1 METFPLQ
8 KGDGQMKIEDLVK
21 EVSKLTDEELQEELA
36 KLRAARRLRPEK
48 TVRKRKSKKQVE
60 IIDMDII

>member
-1 METFPLQ
+1 
-8 KGDGQMKIEDLVK
+8 MKIEDLVK

>member
-1 METFPLQ
+1 
-8 KGDGQMKIEDLVK
+8 MKIEDLVK
-21 EVSKLTDEELQEELA
+21 EVRELSDEELQEELA

-48 TVRKRKSKKQVE
+48 VTRTRKSKKTVE

>member
-8 KGDGQMKIEDLVK
+8 KGDGKMKIEDLVK

-48 TVRKRKSKKQVE
+48 TVKKRRSKKQVE

>member
-1 METFPLQ
+1 
-8 KGDGQMKIEDLVK
+8 MKIEDLVK
-21 EVSKLTDEELQEELA
+21 EVRKLSDEELQEELA

-48 TVRKRKSKKQVE
+48 TKRTRKSKKTVE

>member
-1 METFPLQ
+1 
-8 KGDGQMKIEDLVK
+8 MKIEVLVK
-21 EVSKLTDEELQEELA
+21 EVRELSDEELQEELA

-48 TVRKRKSKKQVE
+48 ATRTRKSKKTVE